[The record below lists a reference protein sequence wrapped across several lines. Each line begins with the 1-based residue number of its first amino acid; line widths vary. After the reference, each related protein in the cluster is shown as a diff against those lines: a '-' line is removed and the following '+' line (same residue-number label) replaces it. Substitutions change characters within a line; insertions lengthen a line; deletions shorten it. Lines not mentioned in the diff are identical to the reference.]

1 MFCNDAVFFVFQF
14 QGGRKNPFVVVP
26 SYNNW
31 APWIGPK
38 TRRDDT
44 VFNTEHEKF
53 HAPRQAT
60 EMADL
65 QMTEERLQDALV
77 NLKVMA
83 GFTDY

>member
-1 MFCNDAVFFVFQF
+1 
-14 QGGRKNPFVVVP
+14 GRKNPFVVV
-26 SYNNW
+26 SCYNNW

-38 TRRDDT
+38 TRRDDI

-65 QMTEERLQDALV
+65 QMTEERLQDALI
-77 NLKVMA
+77 NLKVMTCYIFEKVWGA
-83 GFTDY
+83 S